1 MPKIL
6 SLSSQVAFGHVGHSA
21 GVFAWQR
28 LGIDVIALPTVILSN
43 RPDYPHVAGQRIDP
57 ARLGDML
64 QSLAE
69 NAMLDGLDAVFT
81 GYMPSP
87 EHASVTAGWLRRLR
101 RERPDIQVMCDPIMG
116 DDPGGLYIPPDAAEA
131 VRAELVPL
139 ADIVKPNRF
148 ELGWLTGG
156 AEIASIEDALA
167 AAIDLAPMVLVTSGA
182 EPMGRLTN
190 LLVCRDKEA
199 WVTTVTR
206 RDEVPHGS
214 GDFMAALFLGHL
226 VRGRAPAEAL
236 ALATA
241 GVEAVVEAS
250 LDAAE
255 LRLVET
261 QNQWVAPAEWPL
273 EEVEM
278 FR

>member
-6 SLSSQVAFGHVGHSA
+6 SLSSQVASGHVGHSA

-43 RPDYPHVAGQRIDP
+43 RPDYPHVAGQRMEP
-57 ARLGDML
+57 SRLADML
-64 QSLAE
+64 QSLAD

-81 GYMPSP
+81 GYMPTP

-101 RERPDIQVMCDPIMG
+101 RERPDIRVMCDPIMG
-116 DDPGGLYIPPDAAEA
+116 DYPGGLYIPQDAVEA
-131 VRAELVPL
+131 VRDELVPL

-148 ELGWLTGG
+148 ELGWLRGG
-156 AEIASIEDALA
+156 AEIGSIEEALA

-190 LLVCRDKEA
+190 LLVCRDSEA
-199 WVTTVTR
+199 WVTTVLR
-206 RDEVPHGS
+206 REEVPHGS

-226 VRGRAPAEAL
+226 VKGCPPAEAL

-241 GVEAVVEAS
+241 GVEAVVDAS
-250 LDAAE
+250 LDTAE
-255 LRLVET
+255 LRLVTT
-261 QNQWVAPAEWPL
+261 QDRWVAPAEWPL
-273 EEVEM
+273 EQVEM